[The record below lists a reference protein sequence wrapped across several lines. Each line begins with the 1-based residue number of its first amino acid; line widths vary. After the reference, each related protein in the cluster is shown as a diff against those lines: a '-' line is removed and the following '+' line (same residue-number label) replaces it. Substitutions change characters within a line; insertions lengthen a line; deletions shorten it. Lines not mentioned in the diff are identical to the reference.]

1 MKELKFTIT
10 GTIFVPDNAEY
21 ENDFENQIYS
31 FKINDK
37 TYSLIA
43 GLEADDKEI
52 IVTDENFRFTPTE
65 TGTFQFRIDF
75 SGFGTP
81 KVTILSITN

>member
-10 GTIFVPDNAEY
+10 GTIFVPDDIEY
-21 ENDFENQIYS
+21 EYNFENQIYS

-43 GLEADDKEI
+43 GLEADEKEI
-52 IVTDENFRFTPTE
+52 IVTDENFKSHD
-65 TGTFQFRIDF
+65 I
-75 SGFGTP
+75 GFFEYEDAFCED
-81 KVTILSITN
+81 

>member
-10 GTIFVPDNAEY
+10 GTIFVSDNVDYEY
-21 ENDFENQIYS
+21 NFENQIYS

-43 GLEADDKEI
+43 GLEADEKEI
-52 IVTDENFRFTPTE
+52 IVTDENFKSHD
-65 TGTFQFRIDF
+65 I
-75 SGFGTP
+75 GFFEYEDAFFED
-81 KVTILSITN
+81 

>member
-1 MKELKFTIT
+1 MKELKFSIT
-10 GTIFVPDNAEY
+10 NTIFVPDNAEY
-21 ENDFENQIYS
+21 EYDFENQIYT

-52 IVTDENFRFTPTE
+52 IVTDENFKSHEIEP
-65 TGTFQFRIDF
+65 FQYEDAYFED
-75 SGFGTP
+75 
-81 KVTILSITN
+81 

>member
-1 MKELKFTIT
+1 MKELKFSIT
-10 GTIFVPDNAEY
+10 GTIFVPDNVEY
-21 ENDFENQIYS
+21 EYDFENQIYS

-52 IVTDENFRFTPTE
+52 IVTDENFKSHELGIFE
-65 TGTFQFRIDF
+65 YEDVYFED
-75 SGFGTP
+75 
-81 KVTILSITN
+81 

>member
-10 GTIFVPDNAEY
+10 GTIFVPDNVKYEY
-21 ENDFENQIYS
+21 NFENQIYS

-52 IVTDENFRFTPTE
+52 IVTDDNFKSHDIKPFE
-65 TGTFQFRIDF
+65 YEDAYFEE
-75 SGFGTP
+75 
-81 KVTILSITN
+81 

>member
-1 MKELKFTIT
+1 MKELKFSIT

-21 ENDFENQIYS
+21 EYDFENQIYT

-43 GLEADDKEI
+43 GLEADNKEM
-52 IVTDENFRFTPTE
+52 IVTDENFKSHDIKPFE
-65 TGTFQFRIDF
+65 YEDAYFED
-75 SGFGTP
+75 
-81 KVTILSITN
+81 

>member
-21 ENDFENQIYS
+21 EYDFENQIYT

-52 IVTDENFRFTPTE
+52 IVTDENFKSHELGIFE
-65 TGTFQFRIDF
+65 YEDAYFED
-75 SGFGTP
+75 
-81 KVTILSITN
+81 

>member
-10 GTIFVPDNAEY
+10 GTIFVPDNVDYEY
-21 ENDFENQIYS
+21 NFENQIYS

-43 GLEADDKEI
+43 GLEADDKEM
-52 IVTDENFRFTPTE
+52 IVTDEYFKSHDIKPFE
-65 TGTFQFRIDF
+65 YEDAYFED
-75 SGFGTP
+75 
-81 KVTILSITN
+81 

>member
-10 GTIFVPDNAEY
+10 GTIIVPDNVEY

-31 FKINDK
+31 FKIGDE

-52 IVTDENFRFTPTE
+52 IVTDDNFKSHD
-65 TGTFQFRIDF
+65 I
-75 SGFGTP
+75 GFFEYEDAYFED
-81 KVTILSITN
+81 

>member
-10 GTIFVPDNAEY
+10 GTIFVPDNVEY

-52 IVTDENFRFTPTE
+52 IVTDENFKSHELGIFE
-65 TGTFQFRIDF
+65 YEDF
-75 SGFGTP
+75 YFED
-81 KVTILSITN
+81 

>member
-1 MKELKFTIT
+1 MKEFKFSIT

-21 ENDFENQIYS
+21 EYDFENQIYT

-43 GLEADDKEI
+43 GLEADEKEI
-52 IVTDENFRFTPTE
+52 IVTDENFKSHS
-65 TGTFQFRIDF
+65 I
-75 SGFGTP
+75 GFFEYEDAYFED
-81 KVTILSITN
+81 

>member
-1 MKELKFTIT
+1 MKEFKFSIT
-10 GTIFVPDNAEY
+10 GTIFVPDNVEY
-21 ENDFENQIYS
+21 EYDFENQIYS

-52 IVTDENFRFTPTE
+52 IVTDENLKSHDLGIFEYEDAYFE
-65 TGTFQFRIDF
+65 D
-75 SGFGTP
+75 
-81 KVTILSITN
+81 

>member
-1 MKELKFTIT
+1 MKEFNFSIT
-10 GTIFVPDNAEY
+10 GTIFVPDNVEY
-21 ENDFENQIYS
+21 EYDFENQIYS

-52 IVTDENFRFTPTE
+52 IVTDDNFKSHDIKPFE
-65 TGTFQFRIDF
+65 YEDAYFED
-75 SGFGTP
+75 
-81 KVTILSITN
+81 

>member
-10 GTIFVPDNAEY
+10 GTIFVPDNVKYEY
-21 ENDFENQIYS
+21 DFENQIYS

-43 GLEADDKEI
+43 GLEAD
-52 IVTDENFRFTPTE
+52 
-65 TGTFQFRIDF
+65 
-75 SGFGTP
+75 
-81 KVTILSITN
+81 

>member
-10 GTIFVPDNAEY
+10 GTFFVPDNVEY
-21 ENDFENQIYS
+21 EYNFENQIYS

-43 GLEADDKEI
+43 GLEADEKEI
-52 IVTDENFRFTPTE
+52 IITDE
-65 TGTFQFRIDF
+65 DF
-75 SGFGTP
+75 KKHDIAPVQYEDFYFED
-81 KVTILSITN
+81 

>member
-1 MKELKFTIT
+1 MKEFKFSIT
-10 GTIFVPDNAEY
+10 GTIFVPDNVEY
-21 ENDFENQIYS
+21 EYDFENQIYS

-52 IVTDENFRFTPTE
+52 IVTDENFKSHELGIFE
-65 TGTFQFRIDF
+65 YEDAYFED
-75 SGFGTP
+75 
-81 KVTILSITN
+81 